1 MTTILP
7 ALTTAGFPIHLPL
20 SISIIFEL
28 YYYKNMNNDYAKEV
42 FVTNNREETTAGV
55 MGLTELTQLKY

>member
-7 ALTTAGFPIHLPL
+7 APTTANLPVHLPL
-20 SISIIFEL
+20 SISIVFEL

-55 MGLTELTQLKY
+55 MGLTELTRLKY

>member
-7 ALTTAGFPIHLPL
+7 ALTTASFPIHLPL
-20 SISIIFEL
+20 SIIFEL

-55 MGLTELTQLKY
+55 MGLTELTRLKY